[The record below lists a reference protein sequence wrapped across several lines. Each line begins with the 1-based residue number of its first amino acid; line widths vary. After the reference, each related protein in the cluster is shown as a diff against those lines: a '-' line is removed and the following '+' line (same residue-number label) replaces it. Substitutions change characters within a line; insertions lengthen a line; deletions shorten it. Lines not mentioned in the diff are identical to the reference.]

1 MIKVLL
7 KILKRKL
14 EERKKNIVIVEQ
26 LVVCIEENCNIK
38 ILEKSDLGKRKKVQ
52 KFSNINI
59 LDKISVFGLKK

>member
-14 EERKKNIVIVEQ
+14 EERIEQ
-26 LVVCIEENCNIK
+26 LGVCIEENCNIK

>member
-14 EERKKNIVIVEQ
+14 EESKKNIVIVEQ
-26 LVVCIEENCNIK
+26 LAVCIEENCNIK

-52 KFSNINI
+52 KFGNINI

>member
-26 LVVCIEENCNIK
+26 LGVCIEENCNIK

>member
-26 LVVCIEENCNIK
+26 LVVIIEENCNIK

-52 KFSNINI
+52 KFGNINI

>member
-38 ILEKSDLGKRKKVQ
+38 ILEKSDLGKRKKVK
-52 KFSNINI
+52 KFGNINI

>member
-38 ILEKSDLGKRKKVQ
+38 ILEKSDLGKMKKVQ
-52 KFSNINI
+52 KFGNINI